1 MKVVKQIGLVF
12 LVTGVLLGIVEGCAS
27 LSIGLWEVARGPRG
41 RQMIHAR
48 YDAEL
53 GWVNLP
59 SVDLPDV
66 WGPGAG
72 VRTNSQGIRARTEFE
87 ARVAPGRIRALC
99 SGDSFAFGE
108 GSGDLDTWCHLLTVL
123 DDRLETVNLGQ
134 PGYGVGQSYL
144 RYLRDGAPLDHQI
157 HLFTFVDGDFDR
169 AGRRSHYGYARPL
182 LRLVGDEL
190 EVDNV
195 PVPRVLPAISR
206 FARRL
211 SEQLRSVEFAARA
224 VKRLFPSR
232 PSRGGTQLDRLA
244 PLVERLFREV
254 QQVNRDKGSAVVFV
268 YLPTAQNLD
277 REGRWQGWVQKALD
291 SLGYS
296 FIDLTPALRELPREV
311 AGELF
316 LPPDSDAAGHYSRA
330 GNKWVA
336 ETLYARLRG
345 ILPVLRENA
354 EAVDDA
360 PEQPESRSSSSHA
373 AGEVSVARPPRT
385 RSTARRF
392 D

>member
-1 MKVVKQIGLVF
+1 MIDSADRNQPVAGDGAAETSGASRPGRRWSGMKVVKQIGLVF

-195 PVPRVLPAISR
+195 PVPRV
-206 FARRL
+206 
-211 SEQLRSVEFAARA
+211 
-224 VKRLFPSR
+224 
-232 PSRGGTQLDRLA
+232 D
-244 PLVERLFREV
+244 
-254 QQVNRDKGSAVVFV
+254 
-268 YLPTAQNLD
+268 
-277 REGRWQGWVQKALD
+277 
-291 SLGYS
+291 
-296 FIDLTPALRELPREV
+296 
-311 AGELF
+311 
-316 LPPDSDAAGHYSRA
+316 RA
-330 GNKWVA
+330 GVGPSSTDWHPWSSGCSG
-336 ETLYARLRG
+336 RC
-345 ILPVLRENA
+345 
-354 EAVDDA
+354 
-360 PEQPESRSSSSHA
+360 SR
-373 AGEVSVARPPRT
+373 
-385 RSTARRF
+385 
-392 D
+392 